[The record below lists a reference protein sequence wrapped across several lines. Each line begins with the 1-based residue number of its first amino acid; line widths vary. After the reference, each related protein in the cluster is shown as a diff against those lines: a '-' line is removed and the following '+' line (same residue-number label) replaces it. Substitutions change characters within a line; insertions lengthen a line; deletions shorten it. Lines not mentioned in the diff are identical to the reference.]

1 MIKYLFVLIMG
12 LGCLSI
18 TQAATS
24 PTPTKTPVYKTVCL
38 DPQPGSKSTRKKCV
52 KVRVHKKFKN
62 NKK

>member
-1 MIKYLFVLIMG
+1 MG